1 MFMYQIFEIIV
12 LFGISRIS
20 FLRLKKIQEQKDK
33 YLNGE
38 YWFPSI
44 SGNSK
49 ENREIAYKHDIFMA
63 KSSIV
68 LSSLIGLVDLVNLVG
83 QLFS

>member
-1 MFMYQIFEIIV
+1 MYQIFEIMA

-20 FLRLKKIQEQKDK
+20 FLRLKKIKEQRDK

-38 YWFPSI
+38 YWVPAI
-44 SGNSK
+44 SGKSK
-49 ENREIAYKHDIFMA
+49 EDREIAYNHDIFMA

-68 LSSLIGLVDLVNLVG
+68 LSSLIGVI
-83 QLFS
+83 QLWILKKSLF

>member
-1 MFMYQIFEIIV
+1 MYQVFEIVV

-20 FLRLKKIQEQKDK
+20 FLRLKKIKGQRDK

-38 YWFPSI
+38 RWVPNI

-49 ENREIAYKHDIFMA
+49 EDREIAYNHDIFMA

-68 LSSLIGLVDLVNLVG
+68 LSILIGAVALIKFVI
-83 QLFS
+83 QLCS

>member
-1 MFMYQIFEIIV
+1 MYQVFEIVV
-12 LFGISRIS
+12 LFGISRLSYI
-20 FLRLKKIQEQKDK
+20 RLKRIKEQREK

-49 ENREIAYKHDIFMA
+49 EDREIAYNRDIFMA

-68 LSSLIGLVDLVNLVG
+68 LSSLIAVVDLVNLVS
-83 QLFS
+83 QLLS

>member
-1 MFMYQIFEIIV
+1 MYQAFEIVI

-20 FLRLKKIQEQKDK
+20 FLRLKKIKEQRDK

-38 YWFPSI
+38 YWVPSI
-44 SGNSK
+44 TGNPK
-49 ENREIAYKHDIFMA
+49 EDRELGYRRDIFMS
-63 KSSIV
+63 KVSIV
-68 LSSLIGLVDLVNLVG
+68 LSILIGVVDLINWVS

>member
-1 MFMYQIFEIIV
+1 MYQIFEIIV

-20 FLRLKKIQEQKDK
+20 FLRLKKIKEQREK
-33 YLNGE
+33 YLNGG
-38 YWFPSI
+38 YWVPSI
-44 SGNSK
+44 SGDPK
-49 ENREIAYKHDIFMA
+49 EDRKLAYEGDIFMA

-68 LSSLIGLVDLVNLVG
+68 LSSLIGVVDLINLVS